1 VTSADPLGA
10 RPVRSVAPINTSGVP
25 VQEATTAAEFARCLE
40 QVRVLAG
47 PLSNREI
54 ETKSGHTLRRTK
66 IGQVLRGDLPRR
78 DFLVTYLRV
87 CGVAEREV
95 PTWIEVWSRL
105 AHVELPTTVATRR
118 NARERASAVIATAE
132 ARAREITAQA
142 QAEVDR
148 LMAFA
153 RVEADRVRQVEE
165 SRIAAAEEER
175 DSAMARARVL
185 TSELDGM
192 HETSLER
199 IRTADFERDAALT
212 RAHDLAVRLNEMH
225 ENSENR
231 VRDAEDARD
240 MALARAKD
248 LAEKL
253 DSAQARIDELR
264 EQIGRMADRKVR
276 AAKTA
281 EPNPDTGLRY
291 SPAYLVDDSG
301 VFNDSRKTTRP
312 VIGDQD

>member
-1 VTSADPLGA
+1 LGGQS
-10 RPVRSVAPINTSGVP
+10 RPTRSVAPIDTSGVP
-25 VQEATTAAEFARCLE
+25 VQEATTAVEFTRCLE

-54 ETKSGHTLRRTK
+54 ETRSGHVLRRTK

-87 CGVAEREV
+87 CGVAEGEL
-95 PTWIEVWSRL
+95 PTWLDVWARL

-118 NARERASAVIATAE
+118 NARERASAVIANAE

-142 QAEVDR
+142 QTEVEG

-185 TSELDGM
+185 TSELDAM

-199 IRTADFERDAALT
+199 IRAADIERDAALT

-225 ENSENR
+225 ESSQNR
-231 VRDAEDARD
+231 IRDAEDARD
-240 MALARAKD
+240 MALARARD

-264 EQIGRMADRKVR
+264 EQIGRMADRKTR
-276 AAKTA
+276 AAEKA
-281 EPNPDTGLRY
+281 EARTETDVHY
-291 SPAYLVDDSG
+291 SPAYLVDDSDA
-301 VFNDSRKTTRP
+301 FRDPRKVTPP
-312 VIGDQD
+312 VIGT